1 MILFTIMGAM
11 YPFVTIFYFDRMLL
25 KSKILGKSN
34 EMIVV
39 REFTGIGGQLISAL
53 PGLGGSFVAMFLFM
67 GIAFIIG
74 GATLPMVEEKTRKY
88 LVNYLQ
94 NS

>member
-1 MILFTIMGAM
+1 
-11 YPFVTIFYFDRMLL
+11 
-25 KSKILGKSN
+25 
-34 EMIVV
+34 MIVV

-67 GIAFIIG
+67 GAAFMIA